1 MRRALFDFVLP
12 ARGRIRYT
20 SGRLWSGAR
29 RVDRGTTQGP
39 AGQQAPTD
47 PSTVL
52 RRGLASKTRRVQ
64 RAYPKDPTLMTKS
77 QLIELVA
84 NSKPDLSRKVVEQA
98 VNAVFDELV
107 EAMKRG
113 ERIEIRGFG
122 NFTVR
127 QYRSYTGRNP
137 KTGASVDVAP
147 KSMPFFKVGKDLRD
161 RINADG

>member
-1 MRRALFDFVLP
+1 
-12 ARGRIRYT
+12 
-20 SGRLWSGAR
+20 
-29 RVDRGTTQGP
+29 
-39 AGQQAPTD
+39 
-47 PSTVL
+47 
-52 RRGLASKTRRVQ
+52 
-64 RAYPKDPTLMTKS
+64 MTKS

-84 NSKPDLSRKVVEQA
+84 QSKPALPRKVVEHA

-127 QYRSYTGRNP
+127 QYRAYKGRNP

-161 RINADG
+161 RINVDA